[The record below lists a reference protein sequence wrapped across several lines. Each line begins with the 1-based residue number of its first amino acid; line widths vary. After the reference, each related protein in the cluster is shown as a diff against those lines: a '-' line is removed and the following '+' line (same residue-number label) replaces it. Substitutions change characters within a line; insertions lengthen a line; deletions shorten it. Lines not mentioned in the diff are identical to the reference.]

1 MPISH
6 IYMRA
11 GKPESYRQAILD
23 GLYQALRDTLNVPDD
38 DQFVTITEHDAAN
51 FRYGDAFD
59 VPRSDDLIYIRM
71 TMFDTR
77 TTDQKKALYRRIAEL
92 LIDNPGVR
100 PEDLFIV
107 VSDCPKENWSVG
119 MGLAQFA

>member
-23 GLYQALRDTLNVPDD
+23 GLYQALKDTLNVPDD
-38 DQFVTITEHDAAN
+38 DQFITITEHDPTN

-59 VPRSDDLIYIRM
+59 MKRSDDLLYIRI
-71 TMFDTR
+71 TVFDNR
-77 TTDQKKALYRRIAEL
+77 TADQKKALYHRMAEIL
-92 LIDNPGVR
+92 TDNPGVR
-100 PEDLFIV
+100 PEDLFITTT
-107 VSDCPKENWSVG
+107 DAPKENWSVG
-119 MGLAQFA
+119 MGLAQFI